1 MKVTSAERDLQA
13 LMVAGLGGDAAAH
26 KALLSRLSGHLRAYF
41 KGRLAR
47 MGRGA
52 IEAED
57 LVQEALI
64 AIHMRRHTYDPA
76 QPFTPWAYA
85 IARYKLLD
93 HLRRTKSSIKDMPI
107 EEADEL
113 VARDDVSEVESA
125 FDMQRLLAGISPKMR
140 QAIQY
145 VKLDGL
151 SVSEAAVRSGMSESA
166 VKVSVHRGMKA
177 LALLIGRGKAT

>member
-1 MKVTSAERDLQA
+1 MSSAERDLRA

-41 KGRLAR
+41 KGRLLQ

-52 IEAED
+52 VEAED

-64 AIHMRRHTYDPA
+64 AIHTRRHTYDPA

-93 HLRRTKSSIKDMPI
+93 HLRRTKASVKDLPL

-113 VARDDVSEVESA
+113 TARDDFSEVESA
-125 FDMQRLLAGISPKMR
+125 FDMQKLLAGISPKMR

-151 SVSEAAVRSGMSESA
+151 SVSEAAARSGMSESA

-177 LALLIGRGKAT
+177 LALLIGRGKPT